1 MVGLMVLEIRK
12 DLSIVKKSTVILYLL
27 YNFLTTNFLQYNLN
41 DETLEGSIN
50 VVINDGYF
58 NILINIII
66 MLVLLYLFLKGNK
79 LVTTL
84 IFLGGFLNII
94 FALMM
99 IETNNLSMYNV
110 TLIINI
116 VLSLFVVFFLRPRI

>member
-1 MVGLMVLEIRK
+1 MVLEIRK

-84 IFLGGFLNII
+84 ISLGGFLNII

>member
-1 MVGLMVLEIRK
+1 MVLEIRK